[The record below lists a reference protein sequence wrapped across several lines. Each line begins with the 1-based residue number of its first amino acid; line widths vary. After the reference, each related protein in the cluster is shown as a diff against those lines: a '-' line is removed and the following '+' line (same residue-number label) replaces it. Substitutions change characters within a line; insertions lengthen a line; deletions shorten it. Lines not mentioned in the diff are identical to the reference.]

1 MLFRS
6 PGGSTIH
13 RGVGWVML
21 HLVARVKWIC
31 VHDLHILLR
40 AALIIDAA
48 ASTVLSLCV
57 CADDRTVPSVRCCSY
72 HWCSCQHCAVSVCL
86 CRWQNCAKCEV
97 LFDEKLQIHHCRAC
111 GRGFCESCSSH
122 RRPVP
127 ERNWGMEPVRVCD
140 VCYES
145 PPRRLSGISPLQL
158 FWPKDKD
165 TATVAMEL

>member
-1 MLFRS
+1 MICISSWELLSSLMQLSALCRLCVFV
-6 PGGSTIH
+6 PMTELCQVW
-13 RGVGWVML
+13 GVV
-21 HLVARVKWIC
+21 
-31 VHDLHILLR
+31 
-40 AALIIDAA
+40 LIIDAA
-48 ASTVLSLCV
+48 VSTVPSLCV
-57 CADDRTVPSVRCCSY
+57 CAVDRTVPSVRCCSH
-72 HWCSCQHCAVSVCL
+72 HWCSCQHCAISVCL

-165 TATVAMEL
+165 MATVAMEL